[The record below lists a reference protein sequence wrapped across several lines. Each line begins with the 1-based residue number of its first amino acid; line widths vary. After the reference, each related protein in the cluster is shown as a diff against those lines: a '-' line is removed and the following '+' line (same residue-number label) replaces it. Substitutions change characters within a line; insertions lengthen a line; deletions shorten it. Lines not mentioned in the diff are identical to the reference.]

1 MTSRL
6 LLGLPVLLLAVLA
19 WSRRWTSE
27 EGFVY
32 YRIVK
37 NVLEGDGPVFNVGER
52 VEAFT
57 GPLWLA
63 LLALGRALTP
73 AAVHLEWIGVGLGL
87 VMSVA
92 GLAAATW
99 AAHLLWSPRSGDRP
113 GPAAIA
119 LPLGALVI
127 AALPPF
133 WDFATS
139 GLETGLAFL
148 WLGGN
153 FLGLVV
159 LGTGRGADRGSFV
172 DGLRSPLSLAVTISL
187 GPLVRPDLAL
197 FALAFLILL
206 VSLDRP
212 RSARRVGVLVGLGV
226 AIPLGYQVFRMGY
239 FASLG
244 PTATLARQAE
254 GDSWGRG
261 LVYLSDF
268 AVPYALWL
276 PLAVLVGWAAFAGR
290 ALWRRGERR
299 RALLVATPIAAS
311 LVHAL
316 WVVRLGG
323 DTMHARLLLPSVFA
337 LLLPVAVVVPTRRSA
352 AVLVA
357 ALVPWAIVCGT
368 SLRAPAS
375 PPKDPQRLQV
385 NDQRRQYAEVWGYR
399 HPVTLDGMLVV
410 PDARPAIQR
419 RQGLE
424 LRRLAERRRAI
435 VVSFAGP
442 RNAVGERLRIPRP
455 SSRTTVRAK
464 VPSEVVAW
472 DGRIG
477 RVGYAAGPN
486 VRLVDANGLAD
497 PLAARTSLPGRRR
510 ERPAPRLPSEWVLA
524 RYAVAT
530 TPTGA
535 SFLARDPDIAAAR
548 RALRCRPLEEL
559 VRATTAKLYARR
571 FFANVAFALRERSLR
586 FSRDPRVAA
595 EEMCGRARRREVE

>member
-1 MTSRL
+1 M

-19 WSRRWTSE
+19 WSRRWTSD

-52 VEAFT
+52 VEAYT

-63 LLALGRALTP
+63 LLAFGRELTP
-73 AAVHLEWIGVGLGL
+73 AGVHLEWIGVGLGL
-87 VMSVA
+87 AMSVA

-99 AAHLLWSPRSGDRP
+99 AAHQLWSPPSGDRP
-113 GPAAIA
+113 GPRAIA

-244 PTATLARQAE
+244 PTATLARRAE
-254 GDSWGRG
+254 GDPWGRG
-261 LVYLSDF
+261 WEYLMDL

-276 PLAVLVGWAAFAGR
+276 PLAVLVGWAAVAGR

-299 RALLVATPIAAS
+299 RTLLVATPIAAS
-311 LVHAL
+311 LVHAA
-316 WVVRLGG
+316 WIVSLGG

-337 LLLPVAVVVPTRRSA
+337 LLLPVAVVAPTRRSA
-352 AVLVA
+352 AVLAA
-357 ALVPWAIVCGT
+357 ALLPWSVVCAT
-368 SLRAPAS
+368 ALRAPAG
-375 PPKDPQRLQV
+375 PPEDPQRLQV
-385 NDQRRQYAEVWGYR
+385 HDQRRQYAEVWGYR

-410 PDARPAIQR
+410 PGARPAIQR

-424 LRRLAERRRAI
+424 LRHLAERRRAI
-435 VVSFAGP
+435 VVSFTGP

-455 SSRTTVRAK
+455 SARATVRAK
-464 VPSEVVAW
+464 VPVEVVAW
-472 DGRIG
+472 HGRIG
-477 RVGYAAGPN
+477 RIGYAAGPN
-486 VRLVDANGLAD
+486 VRLVDADGLAD
-497 PLAARTSLPGRRR
+497 PLAARTSLPVRGG
-510 ERPAPRLPSEWVLA
+510 ERSGPRLPRAWVLA
-524 RYAVAT
+524 RYAVET
-530 TPTGA
+530 TPAGA
-535 SFLARDPDIAAAR
+535 SFLKRDPDIASAR
-548 RALRCRPLEEL
+548 RALRCRPLVEL
-559 VRATTAKLYARR
+559 VRATTAKLHPGR
-571 FFANVAFALRERSLR
+571 FFANIAFALRERSLR
-586 FSRDPRVAA
+586 FSGDPRVAA
-595 EEMCGRARRREVE
+595 DEVCRRRT